1 MIRPAELAAIKAGT
15 IDLAFEDLTGVTVI
29 DFKTDRELATDLD
42 RYRRQLTVYCEAL
55 ATTRNVATR
64 GILAR
69 V

>member
-1 MIRPAELAAIKAGT
+1 M
-15 IDLAFEDLTGVTVI
+15 TVI
-29 DFKTDRELATDLD
+29 DFKTDRELATDLQ

-55 ATTRNVATR
+55 AATRNVPAR